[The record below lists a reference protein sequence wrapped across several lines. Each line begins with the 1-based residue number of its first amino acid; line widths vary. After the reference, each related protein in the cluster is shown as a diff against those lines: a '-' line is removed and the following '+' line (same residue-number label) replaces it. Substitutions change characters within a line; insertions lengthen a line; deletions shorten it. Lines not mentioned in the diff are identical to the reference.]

1 MVVTTVK
8 SILDIVNERGVII
21 DPVFVPRNLEEY
33 EQHLNNRM
41 DTEAGY
47 IEVRYQTHPYKLDFT
62 EFAVLPTFTVAA
74 IEELNGNKP
83 FYTLR
88 AFIFSELEE
97 GMFMVDFDYVDINKD
112 GECKSYILDKVT
124 VYDNRDNK
132 TFKSEFS
139 LNGRA
144 EEYGVLMYDTV
155 GEILEA
161 TAFIVN
167 TRDDEHTDTDLNA
180 GINI

>member
-41 DTEAGY
+41 DTDAGY

-74 IEELNGNKP
+74 IEELNGHKP

-112 GECKSYILDKVT
+112 SDCKSYILDKVT

-144 EEYGVLMYDTV
+144 EAYGVLMYDTV

-161 TAFIVN
+161 TTFIVN
-167 TRDDEHTDTDLNA
+167 TRDDEHADTDLNA

>member
-1 MVVTTVK
+1 MFVTTVK
-8 SILDIVNERGVII
+8 SILDVINERGVII
-21 DPVFVPRNLEEY
+21 DPVFVPRNRDEY
-33 EQHLNNRM
+33 EQHLNNRA

-62 EFAVLPTFTVAA
+62 EFVVLPTYTVAA
-74 IEELNGNKP
+74 IEELNGHKP

-88 AFIFSELEE
+88 AFMFSELDE
-97 GMFMVDFDYVDINKD
+97 GMFMVDFDYVNINKD
-112 GECKSYILDKVT
+112 DDCKSYVLNKVT
-124 VYDNRDNK
+124 VYDNRDYKVFK
-132 TFKSEFS
+132 TEFS

-161 TAFIVN
+161 TTFIVTN
-167 TRDDEHTDTDLNA
+167 PFTPELDGLLNA
-180 GINI
+180 GSNI

>member
-8 SILDIVNERGVII
+8 SILDIINERGVII
-21 DPVFVPRNLEEY
+21 DPVFVPRDRDEY
-33 EQHLNNRM
+33 EQHLNNRA
-41 DTEAGY
+41 DTDAGY

-74 IEELNGNKP
+74 IEELNGHKP

-97 GMFMVDFDYVDINKD
+97 GMFMVDFDYVDINKGD
-112 GECKSYILDKVT
+112 ECKSYILDKVT

-161 TAFIVN
+161 TTFIVN

>member
-1 MVVTTVK
+1 MFVTTVK
-8 SILDIVNERGVII
+8 SIL
-21 DPVFVPRNLEEY
+21 
-33 EQHLNNRM
+33 
-41 DTEAGY
+41 
-47 IEVRYQTHPYKLDFT
+47 EVRYQTHPYKLDFT
-62 EFAVLPTFTVAA
+62 EFVVLPTYTVAA
-74 IEELNGNKP
+74 IEELNGHKP

-88 AFIFSELEE
+88 AFMFSELDE

-112 GECKSYILDKVT
+112 DDCKSYVLNKVT
-124 VYDNRDNK
+124 VYDNRDYKVFK
-132 TFKSEFS
+132 TEFN

-161 TAFIVN
+161 TTFIVN